1 MVQRQFLRTFIA
13 LNGTLYGP
21 SEVQAGGDA
30 GPRTPYSQVSQSGTT
45 GSGTEADPYR
55 VATVV
60 NAGAGVTLTQTDSY
74 VVGREF
80 YDTTVTV
87 QNNSGGQR
95 VGNIYT
101 AGDCYLQNS
110 DSGYGRVT
118 GTAPAC
124 SSTPGAGGRI
134 EGLLPRTGG
143 NSYVE
148 DWYYNVWRQIGAQQ
162 PFSNSCQCDQN
173 IDNGVGISW
182 AVNIG
187 DHESATYQW
196 STIFS
201 PTGTAPLA
209 VKASAENPVS
219 EAGATNRYTV
229 TVQNPNT
236 YPSTVSSISVELP
249 QGFSYRSGT
258 TTGSTTNDPTVSG
271 QTLTWQGPFTVA
283 PGAGATISFG
293 VTVSTVPGRYTID
306 VNATSPDTEVT
317 GAVDA
322 APITVVVA
330 PVITSP
336 TDGSH
341 LRGCRT
347 RVGDDVERKGSSCV
361 LRFAGTGEAG
371 VMITVT
377 EGGYEIC
384 SATVSESGEWACT
397 AKCGEQEREA
407 HLHRHRHG
415 RQWQRHHG

>member
-1 MVQRQFLRTFIA
+1 M
-13 LNGTLYGP
+13 
-21 SEVQAGGDA
+21 
-30 GPRTPYSQVSQSGTT
+30 
-45 GSGTEADPYR
+45 
-55 VATVV
+55 

-80 YDTTVTV
+80 YDTKVTV

-95 VGNIYT
+95 AGNIYA

-110 DSGYGRVT
+110 DSGYGHVT

-134 EGLLPRTGG
+134 
-143 NSYVE
+143 
-148 DWYYNVWRQIGAQQ
+148 
-162 PFSNSCQCDQN
+162 
-173 IDNGVGISW
+173 SW

-187 DHESATYQW
+187 DSESATYQW

-209 VKASAENPVS
+209 IKASAENPVS
-219 EAGATNRYTV
+219 EAGANNRYTV

-236 YPSTVSSISVELP
+236 FPSTVSSVSVELP

-258 TTGSTTNDPTVSG
+258 TTGSTTNDPTISG

-306 VNATSPDTEVT
+306 ANATSPDTELT

-322 APITVVVA
+322 APIAVVVA

-341 LRGCRT
+341 LKGCRT

-371 VMITVT
+371 VRITVT

-397 AKCGEQEREA
+397 ANVASRSGKHTFIAIATDASGNVTTAEPATVTLEPRRHPRKEQPHKSYVKDRTRYARETV
-407 HLHRHRHG
+407 
-415 RQWQRHHG
+415 